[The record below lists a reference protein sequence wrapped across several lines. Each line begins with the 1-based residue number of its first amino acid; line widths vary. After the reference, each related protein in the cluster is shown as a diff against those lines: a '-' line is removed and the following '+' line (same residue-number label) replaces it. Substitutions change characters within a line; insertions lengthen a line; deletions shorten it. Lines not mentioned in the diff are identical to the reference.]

1 MPPYNNSHKMKQPT
15 KKETKKEYD
24 RLKKLTKSG
33 RYTAFNPIKII
44 ATETETEYKLSPNQ
58 IKNMLLGESP
68 ATWRPHHFTYWE
80 ACKSFVKI
88 C

>member
-1 MPPYNNSHKMKQPT
+1 MKQPS

-58 IKNMLLGESP
+58 IKNRIDDTNLGDFLSNELYLFLDLDCLS
-68 ATWRPHHFTYWE
+68 
-80 ACKSFVKI
+80 SQ
-88 C
+88 